1 LPVKTKSEGEA
12 AHLQSHSLEK
22 KNLPFLFRIII
33 TPFNTWNLI
42 PGAMLPLVEQHDVN
56 VYKHPQVFP
65 KNTKYSIVY
74 TDAYVTPLME
84 IEQNITS

>member
-1 LPVKTKSEGEA
+1 
-12 AHLQSHSLEK
+12 
-22 KNLPFLFRIII
+22 
-33 TPFNTWNLI
+33 
-42 PGAMLPLVEQHDVN
+42 MLPLVEQHDVN